1 MMLLSRETR
10 EGLQMAG
17 THAKLMATVAMQ
29 LNFAVCTLTEL
40 VPQLLGVPGVSFV
53 LSERFCQDPLESY
66 FGKQRYR
73 GGWNDNPSVKQ
84 YLDNAASLCVQSS
97 AALEPLRG
105 NTAKRRSS
113 ANITMDNTPLP
124 KRPRKSAK

>member
-1 MMLLSRETR
+1 MPMQSY
-10 EGLQMAG
+10 
-17 THAKLMATVAMQ
+17 MQ

-53 LSERFCQDPLESY
+53 LSERFCQDPLECY

-84 YLDNAASLCVQSS
+84 YLDNATSLRVQSS

-105 NTAKRRSS
+105 NTAKRRLST
-113 ANITMDNTPLP
+113 NITMDNTPLT
-124 KRPRKSAK
+124 KRPRKFAK